1 MPKRIVIDTV
11 KFARNGQEMIH
22 SFSVEDLQRVKDI
35 VGDVG
40 EEIEAKLEGGVLK
53 TGKPFIDLSIKAD
66 LPLTCQR
73 CLELMNFELN
83 SSTRFIIAFGK
94 SELTDLS
101 DEPDDVEFLIAEEDT
116 DVVAMVEEELLL
128 RLPMAAKHEDGKCR
142 EPEWGNSARRLR
154 LD

>member
-1 MPKRIVIDTV
+1 MQKRIVIDTV

-101 DEPDDVEFLIAEEDT
+101 DEPDDVEFLIAEEDA

>member
-53 TGKPFIDLSIKAD
+53 TGKPFIDLSIKAN

-101 DEPDDVEFLIAEEDT
+101 DEPDDVEFLIAEEDS
-116 DVVAMVEEELLL
+116 DVVAMVEDELLL

>member
-101 DEPDDVEFLIAEEDT
+101 DEPDDVEFLIAEEDA

-142 EPEWGNSARRLR
+142 EPEWGISARRLR

>member
-83 SSTRFIIAFGK
+83 SSTRFIIAFGN

-101 DEPDDVEFLIAEEDT
+101 DEPDDVEFLIAEEDA

>member
-53 TGKPFIDLSIKAD
+53 TGKPFIDLSIKAN

>member
-11 KFARNGQEMIH
+11 KFARDGREMIH

-35 VGDVG
+35 VGDFG

-53 TGKPFIDLSIKAD
+53 TGKPFIDLSIKAN

-116 DVVAMVEEELLL
+116 DVVAMVEDELLL

>member
-11 KFARNGQEMIH
+11 KFARNGQEMIQ

-101 DEPDDVEFLIAEEDT
+101 DEPDDVEFLIAEEDA

>member
-116 DVVAMVEEELLL
+116 DVVAMVEDEMLL

>member
-101 DEPDDVEFLIAEEDT
+101 DEPDDVEFLIAEEDA

>member
-11 KFARNGQEMIH
+11 KFARNGREMIH

-35 VGDVG
+35 VGDFG

-53 TGKPFIDLSIKAD
+53 TGKPFIDLSIKAN

-101 DEPDDVEFLIAEEDT
+101 DEPDDVEFLIAEEDA

>member
-11 KFARNGQEMIH
+11 KFARNGREMIH

-35 VGDVG
+35 VGDFG

-53 TGKPFIDLSIKAD
+53 TGKPFIDLSIKAN

-73 CLELMNFELN
+73 CLERMNFELN

-101 DEPDDVEFLIAEEDT
+101 DEPDDVEFLIAEEDA

>member
-35 VGDVG
+35 VGDFG

-101 DEPDDVEFLIAEEDT
+101 DEPDDVEFLIAEEDA

>member
-53 TGKPFIDLSIKAD
+53 TGKPFIDLSIKAN

-116 DVVAMVEEELLL
+116 DVVAMVEDELLL

>member
-1 MPKRIVIDTV
+1 MSKRIVIDTV

-22 SFSVEDLQRVKDI
+22 SFTVEELQRVMDI
-35 VGDVG
+35 VGEVG
-40 EEIEAKLEGGVLK
+40 EKIEAKLQGGVLK

-73 CLELMNFELN
+73 CLERMNFELN
-83 SSTRFIIAFGK
+83 SSTRFIIAFGR

-101 DEPDDVEFLIAEEDT
+101 DEPDDVEFLIAEEDA

-128 RLPMAAKHEDGKCR
+128 RLPMAPKHEEGKCL
-142 EPEWGNSARRLR
+142 EPEWGNSVRSR
-154 LD
+154 

>member
-116 DVVAMVEEELLL
+116 DVVAMVEDELLL

>member
-53 TGKPFIDLSIKAD
+53 TGKPFIDLSIRAD

-101 DEPDDVEFLIAEEDT
+101 DEPDDVEFLIAEEDA

>member
-11 KFARNGQEMIH
+11 KFARNGREMIH

-116 DVVAMVEEELLL
+116 DVVAMVEDELLL